1 MTQIAVLRAMACH
14 HVVPIGGRIVSDLQ
28 RKQPETARSSQRW
41 PISSTFLALN
51 AAFLLCA
58 VWMLY
63 RPDHARF
70 LVFPFAFIG
79 FVISLCVHEFGH
91 AIVAY
96 HCGDWTVR
104 DKGYLTLDPLRYTD
118 LQYSIIFPLVIMALG
133 GIGLPGGAV
142 YINTMYL
149 HRRVDGTLVSAGGP
163 LGTAVVLAALMALFS
178 VVPQMA
184 TTAPVLYAALA
195 FLALLQVTALIFNLI
210 PCPGLDGWGII
221 EPFLP
226 APLRKLGRRVAPVA
240 ILVLVAALFFVP
252 GLSRWLWQT
261 IFAACALI
269 GLDARAA
276 LAGLRLFQF
285 WQ

>member
-1 MTQIAVLRAMACH
+1 MSDWQQERADRA
-14 HVVPIGGRIVSDLQ
+14 
-28 RKQPETARSSQRW
+28 QPARGW
-41 PISSTFLALN
+41 PISSTFLALI
-51 AAFLLCA
+51 AAFLFCA

-63 RPDHARF
+63 RPDHARA
-70 LVFPFAFIG
+70 LVFPFVFIG

-96 HCGDWTVR
+96 HCGDRTVR

-118 LQYSIIFPLVIMALG
+118 LQYSILFPILIMALG

-142 YINTMYL
+142 YINLHYL
-149 HRRVDGTLVSAGGP
+149 RRPIYGSLVSAGGP
-163 LGTAVVLAALMALFS
+163 LGTAVVLAALMAVFAA
-178 VVPQMA
+178 VPQLSA
-184 TTAPVLYAALA
+184 TAPVLYMALA

-226 APLRKLGRRVAPVA
+226 APLRDLGRRVSSFA
-240 ILVLVAALFFVP
+240 ILLLVAALLLVP

-261 IFAACALI
+261 VFTACALI
-269 GLDARAA
+269 GLDPRAA
-276 LAGLRLFQF
+276 FTGLRLFQF

>member
-1 MTQIAVLRAMACH
+1 MPFACTSWLDDAT
-14 HVVPIGGRIVSDLQ
+14 VSHLQ
-28 RKQPETARSSQRW
+28 QEQSEAARSSQRW
-41 PISSTFLALN
+41 PISSTFLALI
-51 AAFLLCA
+51 AAFLFCA

-63 RPDHARF
+63 RPDHARA
-70 LVFPFAFIG
+70 LVFPFVFIG
-79 FVISLCVHEFGH
+79 FVISLCLHEFGH

-96 HCGDWTVR
+96 HCGDRTVR

-118 LQYSIIFPLVIMALG
+118 LQYSILFPLLIMALG

-142 YINTMYL
+142 YINTQYL
-149 HRRVDGTLVSAGGP
+149 RRRAYGALVSAGGP
-163 LGTAVVLAALMALFS
+163 LGTAVVLAVLMAVFAA
-178 VVPQMA
+178 VPQLA
-184 TTAPVLYAALA
+184 STAPVLDVALA

-226 APLRKLGRRVAPVA
+226 VPLRALGRRVAPFA
-240 ILVLVAALFFVP
+240 ILALVAALLLVP

-261 IFAACALI
+261 VFAACALI

-276 LAGLRLFQF
+276 FAGLRLFQF
-285 WQ
+285 WR

>member
-1 MTQIAVLRAMACH
+1 M
-14 HVVPIGGRIVSDLQ
+14 SDWQ
-28 RKQPETARSSQRW
+28 QEQSEAARSSRRW
-41 PISSTFLALN
+41 PISSTFLALI
-51 AAFLLCA
+51 AAFLFCA

-63 RPDHARF
+63 RPDHARM
-70 LVFPFAFIG
+70 LVFPFVFIG
-79 FVISLCVHEFGH
+79 FVISLCLHEFGH

-96 HCGDWTVR
+96 HCGDRTVR

-118 LQYSIIFPLVIMALG
+118 LQYSILFPLIIMALG

-142 YINTMYL
+142 YINLHYL
-149 HRRVDGTLVSAGGP
+149 RRPIYGSLVSAGGP
-163 LGTAVVLAALMALFS
+163 LGTAVVLALLMALFAAAPEMS
-178 VVPQMA
+178 K
-184 TTAPVLYAALA
+184 TAPVLYVALA

-226 APLRKLGRRVAPVA
+226 EPLQALGRRVAPIA
-240 ILVLVAALFFVP
+240 ILILVAALFFVP

-261 IFAACALI
+261 VFAACALV

-276 LAGLRLFQF
+276 FTGLRLFQF

>member
-1 MTQIAVLRAMACH
+1 
-14 HVVPIGGRIVSDLQ
+14 VSDWQ
-28 RKQPETARSSQRW
+28 GEQSRTAQSAQGW
-41 PISSTFLALN
+41 PISSTFLALI
-51 AAFLLCA
+51 AAFLFCA

-63 RPDHARF
+63 RPEHARA
-70 LVFPFAFIG
+70 LVFPFVFIG

-96 HCGDWTVR
+96 HCGDRTVR

-118 LQYSIIFPLVIMALG
+118 PVYSIIFPLLIMALG

-142 YINTMYL
+142 YVNMLYL
-149 HRRVDGTLVSAGGP
+149 RRRIYGALVSAAGP
-163 LGTAVVLAALMALFS
+163 LGTAVVLAALMAVFS
-178 VVPQMA
+178 AVPQMA

-226 APLRKLGRRVAPVA
+226 ASLREWGRRAGSIA
-240 ILVLVAALFFVP
+240 ILVLVAALFLIP
-252 GLSRWLWQT
+252 GLSRQLWEI
-261 IFAACALI
+261 IFAACSLI

-276 LAGLRLFQF
+276 FVGLRLFRF
-285 WQ
+285 WG